1 MQRLFASLLFCAAV
15 VTASAQTRETQ
26 VTDTET
32 MRVNAAKHTTQVD
45 KAVMLTAEQKPQV
58 TEVYMAV
65 ERQLA
70 AMNQRFE
77 MAGMSQED
85 RAAEMRPQW
94 ANLDRMVDERLSGIL
109 SADQLTK
116 WREVS
121 R

>member
-1 MQRLFASLLFCAAV
+1 
-15 VTASAQTRETQ
+15 
-26 VTDTET
+26 
-32 MRVNAAKHTTQVD
+32 MRANAAKHTVQVD
-45 KAVMLTAEQKPQV
+45 KAVTLTAEQKPQV

-70 AMNQRFE
+70 AMNQRFDA
-77 MAGMSQED
+77 AGMSQED

-94 ANLDRMVDERLSGIL
+94 ANLDRMVEERLTGIL
-109 SADQLTK
+109 SADQLGK